1 TNVTQAGFHSTIM
14 DTYFAQ
20 LETMYN
26 AGARSFLLLTVPPIE
41 RAPLFYVQGSS
52 VRNGVSD
59 AVKDYNKQLAQ
70 RAKKFMQTHRGSEA
84 IIYDTSKVFNT
95 LMNNDKELGYV
106 NVTGYADPYANGTP
120 TTTTQVAGYAPVSS
134 YFWLNMAIRMI
145 FTVTA
150 LTKSPDLPT
159 WVQIND
165 LERVVHLYKLF
176 TLDSHYLALYIT
188 LNLSTRSR

>member
-1 TNVTQAGFHSTIM
+1 M

-20 LETMYN
+20 IETMYN

-41 RAPLFYVQGSS
+41 RAPLFYVQGASI
-52 VRNGVSD
+52 RNSVSD

-70 RAKKFMQTHRGSEA
+70 RAKKFTQTHRGSEA
-84 IIYDTSKVFNT
+84 IVYDTSKVFNT

-134 YFWLNMAIRMI
+134 YFWLNSLHPMY
-145 FTVTA
+145 TV
-150 LTKSPDLPT
+150 
-159 WVQIND
+159 
-165 LERVVHLYKLF
+165 H
-176 TLDSHYLALYIT
+176 
-188 LNLSTRSR
+188 